1 MQAID
6 KSFNSEYHFLLN
18 CYSPMDI
25 EMIATD
31 LQMSFDNYRFLFI
44 IDTYDIVEN
53 YLPYTDMELFSNRDL
68 NFQAQK
74 YICYDY
80 FFGGFNKTNTILLEE
95 YKIELLAA
103 KNKLNRHLRE
113 ANRVLKNLDKLKE
126 ETNYFL
132 KDPDKTEAFFRNNFE
147 IILLLLILNDKTNSI
162 LEEFFNFIKT
172 RLSISEVKNGMDE
185 DSELLTSIFSTC
197 SHSRFSIEVFEKYI
211 SENKLKLLSVEN
223 HDERHVFLENT
234 FRDIKVIE
242 RIMQINAALARKQ
255 LKYHAIYLS
264 SAYKTADIFKVIDK
278 MPLNSDPYSN
288 EQRKKIH
295 RNIYQYF
302 LFDRIKTEYK
312 QDIGSALKMLQSL
325 RSLIEKLSNSSIPSQ
340 SANNENEVNEVLKV
354 VKGLFDEK
362 SGTIDNHFYLSVYE
376 RYKETFK
383 NMLHSNTVTPLNKEE
398 LITIIKEVDKNKSI
412 YKDRIFD
419 LEFMLSQLNQ
429 TYDIMDSFQGI
440 DEYEPE
446 YRYGKD
452 IIRNPYQHLPI
463 LLLMDN
469 SFNSTL
475 KQNLY
480 SFLNTNIELKETDK
494 SLLKQQLKKIVDE
507 LYKMEAEDVYSKFL
521 KSLIIT
527 YLNLIAQAKQKAS
540 VTPSGNS
547 CLNLEDSIIIDFE
560 KQYEI
565 IKLQFERIDHVRT
578 KENNKIEYILGN
590 HDLLIETAYALIW
603 LYRRNDRED
612 EGIRKGREILLL
624 RTDDPRIYQGIAL
637 CYISKIYKTIKS
649 AQVLPDEIHT
659 NIDSAMQFL
668 RMAKDKYQLLTNISS
683 EPTMASLIMKNY
695 IAVTNSL
702 ADILVRK
709 HELNNKTD
717 YTLIEMARQ
726 CINEIKAL
734 FDTIRLIYDDYP
746 TYSATEFEIEYY
758 EATHF
763 YQSGEMSKAH
773 HKVINAISRIS
784 VLNKMQSPIKYVDEL
799 FLKKESDL
807 NELAT
812 TVFRYYARK

>member
-1 MQAID
+1 MLTID

-25 EMIATD
+25 DMIATD
-31 LQMSFDNYRFLFI
+31 LQMSFDNYHFLFI

-103 KNKLNRHLRE
+103 KNKLNKHLRE
-113 ANRVLKNLDKLKE
+113 ANRVLKNLDELKK

-132 KDPDKTEAFFRNNFE
+132 NDPDKTEAFFRNNFE

-172 RLSISEVKNGMDE
+172 RLSISEVKNRKDE
-185 DSELLTSIFSTC
+185 DSELLTSIFATC
-197 SHSRFSIEVFEKYI
+197 SHSRFSIEVFKKYI

-223 HDERHVFLENT
+223 HDARHVFLENT

-278 MPLNSDPYSN
+278 MPLDSDPYSN
-288 EQRKKIH
+288 EQRRKIH

-302 LFDRIKTEYK
+302 LFDRIKNEYK
-312 QDIGSALKMLQSL
+312 QDLGSALKMLQSL
-325 RSLIEKLSNSSIPSQ
+325 RSLIDKLSNSSISSQ
-340 SANNENEVNEVLKV
+340 SVNNENEINDVLKV

-362 SGTIDNHFYLSVYE
+362 SGTIDNHFYLGVYE

-398 LITIIKEVDKNKSI
+398 LVRIIKEVDKNKSI

-469 SFNSTL
+469 RFNSTL

-507 LYKMEAEDVYSKFL
+507 LYKL
-521 KSLIIT
+521 KMCI
-527 YLNLIAQAKQKAS
+527 LN
-540 VTPSGNS
+540 
-547 CLNLEDSIIIDFE
+547 F
-560 KQYEI
+560 
-565 IKLQFERIDHVRT
+565 
-578 KENNKIEYILGN
+578 
-590 HDLLIETAYALIW
+590 
-603 LYRRNDRED
+603 
-612 EGIRKGREILLL
+612 
-624 RTDDPRIYQGIAL
+624 
-637 CYISKIYKTIKS
+637 
-649 AQVLPDEIHT
+649 
-659 NIDSAMQFL
+659 
-668 RMAKDKYQLLTNISS
+668 
-683 EPTMASLIMKNY
+683 
-695 IAVTNSL
+695 
-702 ADILVRK
+702 
-709 HELNNKTD
+709 
-717 YTLIEMARQ
+717 
-726 CINEIKAL
+726 
-734 FDTIRLIYDDYP
+734 
-746 TYSATEFEIEYY
+746 
-758 EATHF
+758 
-763 YQSGEMSKAH
+763 
-773 HKVINAISRIS
+773 
-784 VLNKMQSPIKYVDEL
+784 
-799 FLKKESDL
+799 
-807 NELAT
+807 
-812 TVFRYYARK
+812 